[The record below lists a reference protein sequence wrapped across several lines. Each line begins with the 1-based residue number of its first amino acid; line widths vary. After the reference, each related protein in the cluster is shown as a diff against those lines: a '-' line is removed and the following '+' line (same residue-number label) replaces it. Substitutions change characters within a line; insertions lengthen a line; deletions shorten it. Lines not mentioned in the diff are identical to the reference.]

1 MADIL
6 IVGSGAMALLFGAR
20 LAASNHDV
28 TLLGTWREGIEAVN
42 KYGIR
47 VEDDQ
52 GWKSFP
58 ARGVTHLSEEPPLK
72 LVLFLVKSWQTER
85 AAKQL
90 ASYMDADGIVLTLQ
104 NGLGNVEILSD
115 ILGNRL
121 AVQGVTTCGATLI
134 GPGIVRPGGE
144 GIISVQAHPKLNPL
158 IECLKLSS
166 FSVQEVKDLA
176 GMVWSKL
183 VINVA
188 INPITAL
195 LDVNN
200 GQLLDNH
207 ASQEIMSLA
216 AREAGA
222 VANALGVELNY
233 EDPVS
238 AAAAVAAATA
248 GNISSML
255 QDIRRGSPTEIDA
268 LCGAVVRAGRS
279 LNIETPVNEI
289 MMLLIEAR
297 EKAERIS

>member
-42 KYGIR
+42 RYGIR

-58 ARGVTHLSEEPPLK
+58 ARGVTNLSEAPPFK
-72 LVLFLVKSWQTER
+72 LALFLVKSWQTER

-90 ASYMDADGIVLTLQ
+90 SSYMDADGIVLTLQ
-104 NGLGNVEILSD
+104 NGLGNVEILSG
-115 ILGNRL
+115 ILGDRL

-144 GIISVQAHPKLNPL
+144 GIISVQAHPKLYPL
-158 IECLKLSS
+158 IECLKLSG
-166 FSVQEVKDLA
+166 FSVQEVEDLA

-183 VINVA
+183 IINVA

-195 LDVNN
+195 LDVKN
-200 GQLLDNH
+200 GQLLDNQ
-207 ASQEIMSLA
+207 ASKEIMSLA

-222 VANALGVELNY
+222 VASALGVELNY

-238 AAAAVAAATA
+238 AAEAVAAATA